1 MSYLMDLGFSE
12 TFIDD
17 IRKTYDENVIDL
29 IKLEDYNI
37 TEIVKYLREIGIKY
51 VEDLFLSYIELFL
64 RDVDEVKEAFN
75 KHNIDEI
82 VNKINEDITNIE
94 LV

>member
-1 MSYLMDLGFSE
+1 MSYLIDLGFSN
-12 TFIDD
+12 TIIDD
-17 IRKTYDENVIDL
+17 IKKKYDDSIIDL
-29 IKLEDYNI
+29 IKLDSDNI
-37 TEIVKYLREIGIKY
+37 TEIVNYLKEIGIKE
-51 VEDLFLSYIELFL
+51 VEELFSSYIELFL
-64 RDVDEVKEAFN
+64 RDIDEVKDAFN